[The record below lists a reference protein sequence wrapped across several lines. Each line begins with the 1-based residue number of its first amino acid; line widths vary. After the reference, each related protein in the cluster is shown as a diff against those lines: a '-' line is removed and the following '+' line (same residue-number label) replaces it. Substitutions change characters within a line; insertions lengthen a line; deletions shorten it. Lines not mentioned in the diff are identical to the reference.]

1 MRNSIFL
8 FLFVFI
14 RLQLSAQAPDW
25 SVNASNFQYSMTIT
39 SFLSVNGVTLTNA
52 NDKLGAFVNNEKR
65 GEANVV
71 YNANA
76 DKYLVYL
83 TVYANSSGETINFK
97 IYDSQNNQI
106 VDLQKSII
114 FSINGNVGGVFQSES
129 MANPVLAK
137 DAEFLTYDFQ
147 NIAEVSSTITEDEV
161 IIFLPQNTLVSNLVP
176 EFTTKNNGKVYVN
189 QKLQTSGQQ
198 SLDFTNDLLY
208 QVLSED
214 ESVLKSY
221 TVKVTVLAD
230 ANNPSAVLSTSIGT
244 FTKEK
249 LLNVNLTFSEE
260 IVNLSK
266 EDFTLTNAFIKSV
279 TSQNNKDFS
288 LEVLAI
294 NQGLVTIQL
303 KENSIQ
309 DLQNNTNAA
318 SNILETTVDFN
329 EPKISEITP
338 DGINFSITFSEDV
351 TNVGVSDFVL
361 FGEAK
366 DAYTINELE
375 KVSNKNYLLKL
386 TEVQT
391 NSQGNVYPMIVN
403 SSIQDNAGN
412 LLVNQTFEEYLK
424 NVVLSSE
431 NLLIEEM
438 VSIYPNPT
446 VQYLDI
452 KLKNHI
458 LKEIVLYDLQ
468 GKHVRSIQ
476 KINKEYQK
484 IDLSY
489 LSNTIY
495 LIKIKTLDDKIF
507 LKKIIKN

>member
-97 IYDSQNNQI
+97 IYDSQKNQI

-129 MANPVLAK
+129 MANPALAK
-137 DAEFLTYDFQ
+137 DAEFLTFDFQ
-147 NIAEVSSTITEDEV
+147 NITEVSSTITEDEV
-161 IIFLPQNTLVSNLVP
+161 VVFLPQNTLVSSLVP

-189 QKLQTSGQQ
+189 QKLQTSGVQ

-214 ESVLKSY
+214 ESVVKSY

-230 ANNPSAVLSTSIGT
+230 ANNPSAVLSTSIGA

-266 EDFTLTNAFIKSV
+266 ED
-279 TSQNNKDFS
+279 
-288 LEVLAI
+288 
-294 NQGLVTIQL
+294 
-303 KENSIQ
+303 
-309 DLQNNTNAA
+309 
-318 SNILETTVDFN
+318 
-329 EPKISEITP
+329 
-338 DGINFSITFSEDV
+338 
-351 TNVGVSDFVL
+351 
-361 FGEAK
+361 
-366 DAYTINELE
+366 
-375 KVSNKNYLLKL
+375 
-386 TEVQT
+386 
-391 NSQGNVYPMIVN
+391 
-403 SSIQDNAGN
+403 
-412 LLVNQTFEEYLK
+412 
-424 NVVLSSE
+424 
-431 NLLIEEM
+431 
-438 VSIYPNPT
+438 
-446 VQYLDI
+446 
-452 KLKNHI
+452 
-458 LKEIVLYDLQ
+458 
-468 GKHVRSIQ
+468 
-476 KINKEYQK
+476 
-484 IDLSY
+484 
-489 LSNTIY
+489 
-495 LIKIKTLDDKIF
+495 
-507 LKKIIKN
+507 